1 MSLAWAPSSRIRAG
15 YLFRAEEGSHRGSP
29 YGVTVQSGDPISVFP
44 RRGRGKSLL
53 PSPRVL
59 PAFPRSLNSYPR
71 GALARRAPEGAVIR
85 IALARGVSRG
95 GKAAAVYRV

>member
-1 MSLAWAPSSRIRAG
+1 MSLVWAPSSRIRAG

-29 YGVTVQSGDPISVFP
+29 YGETVQSGDPISVFP

-59 PAFPRSLNSYPR
+59 PAFPRSLNRNPR
-71 GALARRAPEGAVIR
+71 GALARRAPERAAIR
-85 IALARGVSRG
+85 IAPARGVIRRA
-95 GKAAAVYRV
+95 KAAVYRV